1 MRRTN
6 IKYAAVLVACT
17 AALLSGCAGGQGGDG
32 DQGGDASSS
41 ATAPPNGEGQNGQ
54 GQGQGEGQG
63 QEGQGQG
70 QEGQGQGQGE
80 GQGQGQ
86 DGQGQGQGDGQGNGQ
101 ENGQGGDAAAAK
113 TKLQGDLESLTKET
127 PITFNP
133 DSPDLTDQ
141 GKQAV
146 TKAAEMIK
154 QAPPELRFEVTGHTA
169 MASGSSQDGQEL
181 SKARAQAVADQ
192 LGQAGVS
199 ADRLQVVGNGD
210 AEGDPNSARRVDL
223 EVI

>member
-17 AALLSGCAGGQGGDG
+17 AALLSGCAGGQGGNG

-70 QEGQGQGQGE
+70 QGE
-80 GQGQGQ
+80 GQGQ

-101 ENGQGGDAAAAK
+101 ENGQGDGQGGDVAAAK